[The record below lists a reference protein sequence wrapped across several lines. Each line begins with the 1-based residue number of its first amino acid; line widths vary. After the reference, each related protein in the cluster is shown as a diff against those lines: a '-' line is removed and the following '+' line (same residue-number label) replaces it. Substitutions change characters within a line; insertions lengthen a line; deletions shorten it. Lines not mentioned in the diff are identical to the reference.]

1 MTDSHADQSESLQSQ
16 GGIARAEKLSAE
28 DRSAIARVAAEARWE
43 KEAEHDPNRPV
54 YPKATHVG
62 ILKIGPN
69 VEIECAVLEDG
80 TRVLSRAGFVRA
92 IGRKGKVKGGADY
105 EPESKLPVFLG
116 ADNLKPF
123 IDNELESNSSPIY
136 FKQVKRGV
144 SMGYRAALLPAV
156 CNVFLRAK
164 DADALR
170 DNQLHIAKQ
179 CEILV
184 RGLAVVGITA
194 MVDEAT
200 GYQEVRDRLAL
211 QEILEKYI
219 SGALLEW
226 TKTFPIEF
234 YREVFRLKGW
244 EWNAGKMSPLV
255 GRYTNDLVYQRLAPG
270 VLEQLQEKN
279 PVTEKGY
286 RLHKHHQ
293 WLTRDIGHPALTHHI
308 YRLLGMMEAS
318 PSWDD
323 FKRKVDAKIPK
334 INSTALLD
342 LDA

>member
-1 MTDSHADQSESLQSQ
+1 MTPEDTSAQSR
-16 GGIARAEKLSAE
+16 GGKARASNLSAE
-28 DRSAIARVAAEARWE
+28 DRSAIARAAAEARWE
-43 KEAEHDPNRPV
+43 REAENNPNRPV

-62 ILKIGPN
+62 ILKIGPS

-92 IGRKGKVKGGADY
+92 IGRKGKVKGGVDY

-123 IDNELESNSSPIY
+123 IDSDLEINSNPIY
-136 FKQVKRGV
+136 FKQVKGGV

-156 CNVFLRAK
+156 CNVFLSAK

-234 YREVFRLKGW
+234 YREIFRLKGW
-244 EWNAGKMSPLV
+244 EWKAGKMSPLV

-286 RLHKHHQ
+286 RQHKHHQ

-308 YRLLGMMEAS
+308 YRLLGMMEGS
-318 PSWDD
+318 ISWED
-323 FKRKVDAKIPK
+323 FKRKVDVKIPK
-334 INSTALLD
+334 LNTTAALD
-342 LDA
+342 LND

>member
-1 MTDSHADQSESLQSQ
+1 MNEPDSKEPLYQSL
-16 GGIARAEKLSAE
+16 GGLARAEKLSPE
-28 DRSAIARVAAEARWE
+28 DRSAIARAAAEARWE

-54 YPKATHVG
+54 YPKASHVG
-62 ILKIGPN
+62 VLKIGKN

-80 TRVLSRAGFVRA
+80 TRILSRAGFVRA
-92 IGRKGKVKGGADY
+92 IGRTGKVKGGADY

-116 ADNLKPF
+116 AENLQPY
-123 IDNELESNSSPIY
+123 ISNDLSSNSNPVY
-136 FKQVKRGV
+136 FKQIKGGV
-144 SMGYRAALLPAV
+144 SMGYRAELLPAV
-156 CNVFLRAK
+156 CNVFLDAK
-164 DADALR
+164 DAGALR
-170 DNQLHIAKQ
+170 DNQKHIAKQ

-211 QEILEKYI
+211 QQILEKYI

-226 TKTFPIEF
+226 TKTFPLEF
-234 YREVFRLKGW
+234 YKEIFRLKAW
-244 EWNAGKMSPLV
+244 EWKAGKMSPLV
-255 GRYTNDLVYQRLAPG
+255 GRYTNDLVYQRLVPG
-270 VLEQLQEKN
+270 VLEQLQAKN

-308 YRLLGMMEAS
+308 YRLLGMMEGS
-318 PSWDD
+318 NSWEE
-323 FKRKVDAKIPK
+323 FKRKVDVKIPK
-334 INSTALLD
+334 VNATLAFD

>member
-1 MTDSHADQSESLQSQ
+1 MNEPDSKEPLYQSL
-16 GGIARAEKLSAE
+16 GGLARAEKLSPE
-28 DRSAIARVAAEARWE
+28 DRSAIARAAAEARWE

-54 YPKATHVG
+54 YPKASHVG
-62 ILKIGPN
+62 VLKIGKN

-80 TRVLSRAGFVRA
+80 TRILSRAGFVRA
-92 IGRKGKVKGGADY
+92 IGRTGKVKGGADY

-116 ADNLKPF
+116 AENLQPY
-123 IDNELESNSSPIY
+123 ISNDLSGNSNPVY
-136 FKQVKRGV
+136 FKQIKGGV
-144 SMGYRAALLPAV
+144 SMGYRAELLPAV
-156 CNVFLRAK
+156 CNVFLDAK
-164 DADALR
+164 DAGALR
-170 DNQLHIAKQ
+170 DNQKHIAKQ

-211 QEILEKYI
+211 QQILEKYI

-234 YREVFRLKGW
+234 YREIFRLKQW
-244 EWNAGKMSPLV
+244 EWKAGKMSPLV

-270 VLEQLQEKN
+270 ILQQLQEKN

-286 RLHKHHQ
+286 RAHKHHQ
-293 WLTRDIGHPALTHHI
+293 WLTRDIGHPALTHHL
-308 YRLLGMMEAS
+308 YRLLGMMEGS
-318 PSWDD
+318 NSWEE
-323 FKRKVDAKIPK
+323 FKRKVDVKIPK
-334 INSTALLD
+334 VNATLAFD

>member
-1 MTDSHADQSESLQSQ
+1 MSELPLGAPQSQ
-16 GGIARAEKLSAE
+16 GGHARAEKLSKE
-28 DRSAIARVAAEARWE
+28 ERSAIARAAAEARWE
-43 KEAEHDPNRPV
+43 RVAEENPDRV
-54 YPKATHVG
+54 TYPKATHIGV
-62 ILKIGPN
+62 LKIGPHI
-69 VEIECAVLEDG
+69 EIECAVLEDG

-92 IGRKGKVKGGADY
+92 IGRKGKVKGGAEY

-116 ADNLKPF
+116 ADNLQPF
-123 IDNELESNSSPIY
+123 IDNDLSSNSNPIY
-136 FKQVKRGV
+136 FKSSKGGSV

-156 CNVFLRAK
+156 CNVFLSAK
-164 DADALR
+164 DAGALR
-170 DNQLHIAKQ
+170 DNQQHIAKQ

-211 QEILEKYI
+211 QQILEKYI

-226 TKTFPIEF
+226 TKTFPVEF
-234 YREVFRLKGW
+234 YKEIFRLKKW
-244 EWNAGKMSPLV
+244 EWKAGKMSPLV

-270 VLEQLQEKN
+270 ILEELQAKN

-286 RLHKHHQ
+286 RAHRHHQ
-293 WLTRDIGHPALTHHI
+293 WLTRDIGHPSLTHHI
-308 YRLLGMMEAS
+308 YRLLGMMEGSA
-318 PSWDD
+318 SWDE
-323 FKRKVDAKIPK
+323 FKRKVDVKIPK
-334 INSTALLD
+334 VNATGALD

>member
-1 MTDSHADQSESLQSQ
+1 MNEPSSNDTDSVQSQ
-16 GGIARAEKLSAE
+16 GGQARADKLSKE
-28 DRSAIARVAAEARWE
+28 ERSAIARAAAEARWE
-43 KEAEHDPNRPV
+43 KEAEANPDRPV

-62 ILKIGPN
+62 VLKIGPN

-92 IGRKGKVKGGADY
+92 IGRRGKVKGGAEY

-116 ADNLKPF
+116 ADNIKPF
-123 IDNELESNSSPIY
+123 IDSELESNSNPIY
-136 FKQVKRGV
+136 FKQVKGGI
-144 SMGYRAALLPAV
+144 SMGYKAALLPAV
-156 CNVFLRAK
+156 CNVFLSAK
-164 DADALR
+164 DADVLKG
-170 DNQLHIAKQ
+170 NQLHIAKQ

-234 YREVFRLKGW
+234 YREIFRLKKW
-244 EWNAGKMSPLV
+244 EWKAGRMSPLV

-270 VLEQLQEKN
+270 ILEQLQAKN
-279 PVTEKGY
+279 PVTERGY
-286 RLHKHHQ
+286 RQHRHHQ

-318 PSWDD
+318 STWDD
-323 FKRKVDAKIPK
+323 FKRKVDSKIPK
-334 INSTALLD
+334 LNATATMD
-342 LDA
+342 LEV